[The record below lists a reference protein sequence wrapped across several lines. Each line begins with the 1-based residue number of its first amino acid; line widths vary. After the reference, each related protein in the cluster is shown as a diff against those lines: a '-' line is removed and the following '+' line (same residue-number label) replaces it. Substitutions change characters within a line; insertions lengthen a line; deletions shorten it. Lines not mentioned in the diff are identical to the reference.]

1 MLAGYRKIFAMVSLL
16 VGCFHAGNVLAVGL
30 GDLEVNS
37 TLSEPLDATVQ
48 LLGLDGLNEN
58 QILASLGT
66 TDDFDR
72 ANMERV
78 ALIDNIL
85 VEVIVFD
92 TEVGL
97 LLLTSDQPV
106 EEPFL
111 NLVIGLRWPNGRLLR
126 DYTAL
131 IDLPLFISNQPEAI
145 PVDIPEAPAPVRDEP
160 EPAQPI
166 QEAPVQQ
173 ERSLSTAETTGSEP
187 ESDLSASNDA
197 EDETPAPVVEEE
209 IAEEIVEGIVEEVEE
224 EIAEE
229 LVAEDNVD
237 ESVLIQSG
245 DTLYDIA
252 ATNRPDTSVSVEQ
265 TMLAIQRNNPDA
277 FIDNDINRIRVGQII
292 RIPSIQDIASIDQ
305 TQALNQIALQ
315 NQASTTQPLALSD
328 NDPAGSQQGTD
339 ELTILSGDEGS
350 DSLSGD
356 SDLAETI
363 AALENQLAI
372 SEENLD
378 RARLENAELMARFAD
393 LEDQIDILQNIIAMQ
408 DERLAQLQA
417 NLAAEPP
424 EAEEPV
430 AAQPQQ
436 VANISQTD
444 DSLMGQ
450 LSSVF
455 ENTLVLVASLVGL
468 ILLVVGFLV
477 WRRQAAQSEMDEFD
491 LGGAAV
497 ASGPEAFEAE
507 EPDGAS
513 AGFLAAVRSRFNEE
527 EDEDTVDDYDDE
539 DEEGG
544 LLAKLKGIFSRS
556 SDEDDDFDDDVYE
569 EDDELESEDSVSEE
583 LDGLEEDEDSEEAL
597 AFDSKE
603 DDFDDDHIVEEASE
617 ELNEELGEE
626 SDEEL
631 DQGSD
636 EEVIEDADDDLAE
649 EIAEDSD
656 EELVDEI
663 AEELEDAS
671 DDDVGFDIDENDD
684 EAATATATADEPEEQ
699 APEDVESFDFNAEE
713 PAAIDEPVQEVSTP
727 DAEVES
733 FDFDVGSVS
742 SFEEETGE
750 SSVENEDSPDDD
762 VVEID
767 DGEKISFGTQSND
780 EDPLAAA
787 LNEIDAEAD
796 QEPDSENDDD
806 SPNESSENEDDLDL
820 GNIDI
825 DDSLFEASES
835 DEIAEPI
842 TDRDESSTKLDLAVA
857 YEAMGDIEGA
867 REILNE
873 VIDEGNDEQV
883 TEAKKLQEKWEQS

>member
-569 EDDELESEDSVSEE
+569 EDDELESEDSVSEDSASEE
-583 LDGLEEDEDSEEAL
+583 LDGGEEVEDSEKAL
-597 AFDSKE
+597 AFDGEE
-603 DDFDDDHIVEEASE
+603 DDVDFGLDDAVDTAETSEAPVEDGEA
-617 ELNEELGEE
+617 
-626 SDEEL
+626 
-631 DQGSD
+631 
-636 EEVIEDADDDLAE
+636 EEVE
-649 EIAEDSD
+649 S
-656 EELVDEI
+656 
-663 AEELEDAS
+663 
-671 DDDVGFDIDENDD
+671 FDFSLDENED
-684 EAATATATADEPEEQ
+684 ESATGDEPEEQ
-699 APEDVESFDFNAEE
+699 ALEDVESFDFNAEVSAE
-713 PAAIDEPVQEVSTP
+713 IEEPVQEVSTP

-733 FDFDVGSVS
+733 FDLDVGSVS
-742 SFEEETGE
+742 FFEEETGE
-750 SSVENEDSPDDD
+750 KSDENEDSADDD

-767 DGEKISFGTQSND
+767 DGEEISFGEQSND

-796 QEPDSENDDD
+796 QGSDGESGDE
-806 SPNESSENEDDLDL
+806 SPENEDDLGL

-825 DDSLFEASES
+825 DDSLFETSEN
-835 DEIAEPI
+835 DEVAEPI

-873 VIDEGNDEQV
+873 VIDEGNDGQV
-883 TEAKKLQEKWEQS
+883 AEAKKLQEKWEQS